1 MSRGRWVSGEA
12 KRPDRFPQTE
22 RRPEERTRGV
32 LTLANQL
39 TMFRMVMIPLLIT
52 LLLRNLHGW
61 AFAVFVLAGLT
72 DALDGLIARRY
83 RQSSHLGAF
92 LDPMADKLLMTA
104 CFIVLA
110 LPDHPKSVPD
120 FHMINHIPV
129 YLTIVTI
136 SRDVFIVIIA
146 LLVHMTSG
154 LPSFRPTF
162 LGKLTTVV
170 QVVTIGTVILLN
182 YLGEEQEVLVAG
194 LVWLSLHLTLASG
207 FHYIYRAPMT
217 AGAE

>member
-1 MSRGRWVSGEA
+1 
-12 KRPDRFPQTE
+12 
-22 RRPEERTRGV
+22 V

-52 LLLRNLHGW
+52 LLLSNLHGW
-61 AFAVFVLAGLT
+61 AFTVFVLAGIT

-83 RQSSHLGAF
+83 KQSSRLGAF

-104 CFIVLA
+104 CFIVLS

-120 FHMINHIPV
+120 FHMANHIPV

-146 LLVHMTSG
+146 LLVHLTSG
-154 LPSFRPTF
+154 ITTFRPTF
-162 LGKLTTVV
+162 LGKATTVV
-170 QVVTIGTVILLN
+170 QVVTIGSVMLLN
-182 YLGEEQEVLVAG
+182 YLPRESEVLVAA
-194 LVWLSLHLTLASG
+194 LCWLTLAVTLASG
-207 FHYIYRAPMT
+207 FHYIYRAT
-217 AGAE
+217 LIDGAE

>member
-1 MSRGRWVSGEA
+1 
-12 KRPDRFPQTE
+12 
-22 RRPEERTRGV
+22 V

-39 TMFRMVMIPLLIT
+39 TIFRMVMIPLLIT
-52 LLLRNLHGW
+52 LILRNLNGW
-61 AFAVFVLAGLT
+61 ALTVFVVAGIT

-104 CFIVLA
+104 CFITLA
-110 LPDHPKSVPD
+110 LPDHPKSVPE
-120 FHMINHIPV
+120 FHMVNHIPV

-146 LLVHMTSG
+146 LLAHLTSG
-154 LPSFRPTF
+154 MTSFRPTL

-182 YLGEEQEVLVAG
+182 YVEKEGEVIVAG
-194 LVWLSLHLTLASG
+194 LVWLTLAVTLASG
-207 FHYIYRAPMT
+207 FHYIYRATRT